1 MKIVNLLIMQSFG
14 SLMLSWCF
22 NVTNRQMSNYFL
34 HVLVDKEWIE
44 TGLVYQKKNGE
55 IIM

>member
-1 MKIVNLLIMQSFG
+1 MQSFG